1 LNQLLSRIVFRR
13 QRLETVKQLAP
24 KAVKL
29 EEDVLHDLEK
39 QYLRRQYQLN
49 QCLNIATLFPTYY
62 QELK

>member
-29 EEDVLHDLEK
+29 EEVVLHDLEK
-39 QYLRRQYQLN
+39 QYLRRQHQLN
-49 QCLNIATLFPTYY
+49 QCLSITTLFPTYY
-62 QELK
+62 QDLK